1 MSELRDR
8 LERELNEVPVAPRTV
23 SEIRTWA
30 DRRRKRRRIGT
41 VALACLLTVG
51 SIALI
56 SRAFRASPE
65 DPTDVAG
72 RGVESTPLV
81 IDHITITD
89 PLNGRSQVEAE
100 AVATWSRG
108 QFPGFHRCVF
118 IARDQAGKEVGRY
131 EDVIAG
137 LSRTIPVRVDASS
150 PASSMDGECGPRL
163 DTGTP
168 YRYDFSNVRVTNRD
182 VLPGVLPDGV
192 ATVTYDA
199 KWAGG
204 GELAGAVSCRVA
216 ILDEGGSVVGSVG
229 FNFYALT
236 GSGTNLA
243 TRVDVHGTPASA
255 EIDCSPFTG

>member
-1 MSELRDR
+1 MNELRDR
-8 LERELNEVPVAPRTV
+8 LVRELNEVPVAPRTV
-23 SEIRTWA
+23 SEIGAWA

-41 VALACLLTVG
+41 VALALLMTVG

-56 SRAFRASPE
+56 SRAFRASDE

-100 AVATWSRG
+100 VVATWPRG
-108 QFPGFHRCVF
+108 EFPGFHRCVF
-118 IARDQAGKEVGRY
+118 IVRDQAGNEVGRY
-131 EDVIAG
+131 EDVIAS
-137 LSRTIPVRVDASS
+137 LRPSMPVRVDASS
-150 PASSMDGECGPRL
+150 PATSMDGECGPRL

-182 VLPGVLPDGV
+182 VLPGVTPEGV

-216 ILDEGGSVVGSVG
+216 VLDDGGSVVGSVG

-243 TRVDVHGTPASA
+243 TRVEVQGTPASA
-255 EIDCSPFTG
+255 EIHCSPFTG

>member
-1 MSELRDR
+1 MNELRDR

-30 DRRRKRRRIGT
+30 DRRRRRRRIGT
-41 VALACLLTVG
+41 VALAFLMTVG

-56 SRAFRASPE
+56 SRAFRASDE

-72 RGVESTPLV
+72 RDVESTPLV

-100 AVATWSRG
+100 VVATWSRG
-108 QFPGFHRCVF
+108 EFPGFHRCVF
-118 IARDQAGKEVGRY
+118 IARDQSGKQVGRY
-131 EDVIAG
+131 DDII
-137 LSRTIPVRVDASS
+137 LSLRQSMPVRVDASS

-168 YRYDFSNVRVTNRD
+168 YRYDFSNVRVTSRD
-182 VLPGVLPDGV
+182 VLPGVTPEGV

-216 ILDEGGSVVGSVG
+216 ILDDGGSVVGSND
-229 FNFYALT
+229 FNLVLGT
-236 GSGTNLA
+236 GSGKDLFA
-243 TRVDVHGTPASA
+243 RVEVQGTPASA
-255 EIDCSPFTG
+255 EIHCSPFTG